1 MKTQKILLL
10 LLLFPLVINLVHAQI
25 DETIFDL
32 NHLTHIQTISHKEL
46 PVKIGS
52 YVDYI
57 KIPKEAQNIN
67 LTNNLNLNISYNLYC
82 EDEQNLLL
90 SSVADCNTDYSSKM
104 DMLPDEIFNTILL
117 EFPDELQKHS
127 SIILNLQYDLPYQT
141 ETIKVFR
148 NSINLANSDG
158 GKVIIK
164 LPENSKMWDKSQT
177 PLITEKNNQMILSWE
192 NVDEKLRVT
201 YGTTEEYL
209 FYELKKDSILNNFT
223 SLWIIIFT
231 VFLSFL
237 IYFKS
242 TKSYHKKVSGLF
254 KFYGIISLF
263 LFALF
268 VWMPYFEKL
277 IPPFANQYTTQLFIR
292 IGVII
297 AISILT
303 FFLTKSKKVIGF
315 FY

>member
-1 MKTQKILLL
+1 
-10 LLLFPLVINLVHAQI
+10 
-25 DETIFDL
+25 
-32 NHLTHIQTISHKEL
+32 
-46 PVKIGS
+46 
-52 YVDYI
+52 
-57 KIPKEAQNIN
+57 
-67 LTNNLNLNISYNLYC
+67 
-82 EDEQNLLL
+82 
-90 SSVADCNTDYSSKM
+90 
-104 DMLPDEIFNTILL
+104 
-117 EFPDELQKHS
+117 
-127 SIILNLQYDLPYQT
+127 
-141 ETIKVFR
+141 
-148 NSINLANSDG
+148 
-158 GKVIIK
+158 
-164 LPENSKMWDKSQT
+164 MWDKSET
-177 PLITEKNNQMILSWE
+177 PIITEKDNQMILTWE
-192 NVDEKLRVT
+192 NVDKKLWVT

-223 SLWIIIFT
+223 NLWIIIFT

-242 TKSYHKKVSGLF
+242 TKSYHKKVSGIF

-263 LFALF
+263 LFVLF

-303 FFLTKSKKVIGF
+303 YFLTKSKKVIGF